1 MLRPRMARPRT
12 TWIRGPWLRNA
23 PAEPRPDGTEPD
35 RTQPGG
41 TQPGVASADPAALR
55 SWTARYWPARPVA
68 SRPWAADRGR
78 AGSIRLRLALAFVA
92 VALSAL
98 ALLAGLIAIFA
109 AADVANQASRQQD
122 QLTQA
127 MTTVAGAT
135 WDASSSWARA
145 DLVPL
150 LAAARRIGA
159 GIEITD
165 VGGRVVAASPGF
177 AHDARPAQT
186 ARVMINGRFVGTIQV
201 RLTGTGLA
209 ATDTVLREAL
219 WRAIAGAAALTA
231 LLAVLA
237 ALVMSRRIT
246 DPVARLIEVAQATGH
261 GDRDARVGQIRA
273 PAELRDLAAT
283 FDRMAD
289 NLARQDQLRRDMA
302 ADVAHELR
310 TPVAVLQAG
319 HEALID
325 GVVQPTPRQLSSL
338 RDEVLRLVRL
348 VDDLY
353 TLSSAEA
360 AALQLSLAKCDLAEI
375 TATAAG
381 GLASRFDAASI
392 MLEQRL
398 TPVTI
403 MADQGRVHQV
413 VLNLLGNALKFTPA
427 GGQVTVETSAAGP
440 QAQLS
445 VTDTGRGIPVDEL
458 PRVFNRFWR
467 GRQSG
472 LVAGSGIGLA
482 IVAEL
487 VRGHGGSVQVTST
500 PGQGTR
506 VVVTFPQP
514 LTGPPSRQAGPGGRS
529 GRSGRSGLRW
539 VSSAD

>member
-1 MLRPRMARPRT
+1 MAGTPANGRADARP
-12 TWIRGPWLRNA
+12 
-23 PAEPRPDGTEPD
+23 
-35 RTQPGG
+35 
-41 TQPGVASADPAALR
+41 ALR
-55 SWTARYWPARPVA
+55 SWTARYWPGRPVA
-68 SRPWAADRGR
+68 SRSWAADRGLT
-78 AGSIRLRLALAFVA
+78 GSIRLRLALAFVA
-92 VALSAL
+92 VALSTL
-98 ALLAGLIAIFA
+98 ALLAGLIAVFA
-109 AADVANQASRQQD
+109 AADVANQASRQRD

-127 MTTVAGAT
+127 MTTAAGAT
-135 WDASSSWARA
+135 WGASGSWARA
-145 DLVPL
+145 DLNPL
-150 LAAARRIGA
+150 LDAARRIGA

-165 VGGRVVAASPGF
+165 TGGRVVAASPGF
-177 AHDARPAQT
+177 GQDARPAQT
-186 ARVMINGRFVGTIQV
+186 ARVMIDGRFVGTIGV

-261 GDRDARVGQIRA
+261 GDRAARVGQIRA

-338 RDEVLRLVRL
+338 RDEVLRLARL

-360 AALQLSLAKCDLAEI
+360 AALQLSLARCDLAEI
-375 TATAAG
+375 TATAVG
-381 GLASRFDAASI
+381 RLASRFDAASI
-392 MLEQRL
+392 TLEQRL
-398 TPVTI
+398 AQVTI
-403 MADQGRVHQV
+403 MADEGRVHQV

-427 GGQVTVETSAAGP
+427 GGRVSVETSAAGQ

-445 VTDTGRGIPVDEL
+445 VIDTGRGIPVDEL

-506 VVVTFPQP
+506 VVVTFPRA
-514 LTGPPSRQAGPGGRS
+514 LTAHLPRPSRPSRPA
-529 GRSGRSGLRW
+529 GLRW